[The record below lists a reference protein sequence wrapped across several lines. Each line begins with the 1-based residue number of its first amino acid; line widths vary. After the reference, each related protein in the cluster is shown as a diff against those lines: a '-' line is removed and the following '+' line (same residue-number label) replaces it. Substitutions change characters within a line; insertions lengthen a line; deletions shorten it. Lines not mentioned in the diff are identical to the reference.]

1 MSTDG
6 DAQRDIQRD
15 MLSAA
20 LAEVAIAD
28 TKASILL
35 AALGIGFGSVF
46 GGFLEGDWDPTQLGR
61 AASVVWWIGA
71 VLALSS
77 VAATAY
83 SLWPRYRMNRRP
95 AEIYYWGHVAAFR
108 SFSDFLSTLEASTVT
123 VDQRVKHELWY
134 VSRVVH
140 RKYTLIRVA
149 LLLAGAA
156 SVIFVLI
163 GMVEAI
169 EANNALPR

>member
-1 MSTDG
+1 MATD
-6 DAQRDIQRD
+6 DDVTKD

-46 GGFLEGDWDPTQLGR
+46 GGFLEGNWDPTQLGR
-61 AASVVWWIGA
+61 VASVFWWLGA
-71 VLALSS
+71 VMALAS
-77 VAATAY
+77 VAAAAY
-83 SLWPRYRMNRRP
+83 SLWPRYRTNRRP
-95 AEIYYWGHVAAFR
+95 TEIYYWGHVAAFS
-108 SFSDFLSTLEASTVT
+108 SFSDFRSTLEASEVSA
-123 VDQRVKHELWY
+123 VQRVEHELWY

-140 RKYTLIRVA
+140 RKYTLVRVA
-149 LLLAGAA
+149 LLLAGVA
-156 SVIFVLI
+156 SIIFVLI
-163 GMVEAI
+163 GMVEAV

>member
-1 MSTDG
+1 MPTG
-6 DAQRDIQRD
+6 DEAQKD

-46 GGFLEGDWDPTQLGR
+46 GGFLEGNWDPTLLGR
-61 AASVVWWIGA
+61 AASIFWWLGA
-71 VLALSS
+71 VLALAS
-77 VAATAY
+77 VAAAAY
-83 SLWPRYRMNRRP
+83 SLWPRYRTNRRP
-95 AEIYYWGHVAAFR
+95 TKIYYWGHVAAFR
-108 SFSDFLSTLEASTVT
+108 TFADFLSTLESSSVT
-123 VDQRVKHELWY
+123 VADRVQHELWY

-140 RKYTLIRVA
+140 RKYTLVRLA

-169 EANNALPR
+169 QANNALPR